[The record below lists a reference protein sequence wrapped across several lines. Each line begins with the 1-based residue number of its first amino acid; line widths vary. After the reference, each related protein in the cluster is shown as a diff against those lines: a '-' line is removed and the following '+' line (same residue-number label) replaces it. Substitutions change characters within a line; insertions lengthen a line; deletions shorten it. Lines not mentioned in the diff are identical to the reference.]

1 MRYRPLGSTGI
12 NVSAVS
18 FGAGPVAEL
27 MTGADP
33 ELQHRVVSH
42 AIRSGINWFDTAAT
56 YGDGRSEANLGRALS
71 RIDAPHPVH
80 VATKVRLLLRG
91 ETDLRPLVINSVR
104 ESLQRL
110 RLPQVTLVQVHNSI
124 TRCRDD
130 EPTSITPGDVLSPR
144 GVLEALEQ
152 LRSEGLIE
160 HFGLTGIGDP
170 ESLRT
175 VMSSGRFAT
184 IQAPYH
190 LLNPT
195 TFDESNSKTARPNYG
210 GFLRDAAELGMGIM
224 AIRVFAAGAL
234 LDQPPSAHTHKTA
247 FFPLALYDRDRQA
260 AVQLHAA
267 LGKHQTMTNWAL
279 RFALTPAAVSTAI
292 IGLADPQQID
302 QAVSA
307 CEEGPLTET
316 EFDLLK
322 AAMQRLEQ

>member
-1 MRYRPLGSTGI
+1 MRYRLLGSTGI
-12 NVSAVS
+12 QISEIA

-27 MTGADP
+27 MTGADT
-33 ELQHRVVSH
+33 ELQERVVSH
-42 AIRSGINWFDTAAT
+42 AIQCGVNWFDTAAT
-56 YGDGRSEANLGRALS
+56 YGDGRSEANLGWALS

-91 ETDLRPLVINSVR
+91 ETDLRPLVITSVR

-110 RLPQVTLVQVHNSI
+110 NRPRVTLVQVHNSI

-130 EPTSITPGDVLSPR
+130 KPTSITPDDVLGPR
-144 GVLEALEQ
+144 GVLDALEQ
-152 LRSEGLIE
+152 LRAEGRVE
-160 HFGLTGIGDP
+160 HFGLTGIGDAD
-170 ESLRT
+170 SLRT
-175 VMSSGRFAT
+175 VIASGRFAT

-195 TFDESNSKTARPNYG
+195 ALLDSSLKTAHPNYG
-210 GFLRDAAELGMGIM
+210 GFLRDAAALGMGIM

-234 LDQPPSAHTHKTA
+234 LDQAPSAHTHKTA
-247 FFPLALYDRDRQA
+247 FFPLALYERDRHA
-260 AVQLHAA
+260 AVQLHAV

-279 RFALTPAAVSTAI
+279 RFALTPAAVSTAM

-307 CEEGPLTET
+307 CEQGPLMET
-316 EFDLLK
+316 ELDQLK
-322 AAMQRLEQ
+322 AAIQRLKP